1 MRNDAPD
8 ATVVSV
14 LWDWGV
20 YYSYLVKSIIDGTF
34 TTSPYVGDIKN
45 GMVGLTQF
53 NERLLPPG
61 AVDVVRAVREQIENG
76 ENGIFEGEMETND
89 GRIVGKPGEK
99 LSDGEI
105 ATRIDWYYRNI
116 IER

>member
-1 MRNDAPD
+1 M
-8 ATVVSV
+8 
-14 LWDWGV
+14 
-20 YYSYLVKSIIDGTF
+20 
-34 TTSPYVGDIKN
+34 GDIKD
-45 GMVGLTQF
+45 GMIGLTPF
-53 NERLLPPG
+53 NARLLPPG
-61 AVDVVRAVREQIENG
+61 AADVVKAARERIENG

-105 ATRIDWYYRNI
+105 AAHIDWYYRNV